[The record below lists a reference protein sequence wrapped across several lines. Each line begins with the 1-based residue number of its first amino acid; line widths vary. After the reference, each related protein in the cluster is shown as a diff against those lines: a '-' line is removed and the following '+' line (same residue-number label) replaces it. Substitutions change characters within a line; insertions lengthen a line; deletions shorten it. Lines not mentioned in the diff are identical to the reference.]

1 MSDEKTMGRVIQI
14 DEARSSAISIRSGT
28 SCDYAV
34 KCFGDPYGIGPL
46 SAVGSSS
53 GTQAINKI

>member
-34 KCFGDPYGIGPL
+34 KCFGDPYGIGPPFSRRL
-46 SAVGSSS
+46 KFRNASY
-53 GTQAINKI
+53 